1 MHRAPSLLLLSLA
14 LAAPLLAAPTAPFA
28 PDRPLTFEPN
38 VGQAEPHI
46 AYLAR
51 AAGYHV
57 GVADRGIALRFAG
70 TTEVFWLEPINAVVP
85 TWVPERPLD
94 GASHYVGF
102 DTPSRSAAHFERI
115 RAQDL
120 WPGVDGVFYGSAH
133 HFEYDFEVAPGADP
147 GTIAVKVP
155 HARLEED
162 GSLRL
167 SAQGGGPDAVFA
179 APISYQL
186 DADGERVP
194 VASRYRLDADTLRF
208 AVGPYDPTRT
218 LVIDPVVVYSTYLGG
233 GGVFSNQ
240 QIDAI
245 ASGPNGEAYVA
256 GVTESAGFPI
266 VNANVCDDELNDNTA
281 LNSCNGSPASVATDA
296 FVAKLSADGSS
307 LIYSTYIGGSGW
319 DSAAALAVNAAGEAW
334 IAGQTWDGF
343 EATSRQAFVVRLNAA
358 GTGAPFASVFG
369 QSPPAGYFGYDY
381 QDYATS
387 LVLDGAGNA
396 YVGGFTSSPGFHPA
410 GVPGLDQT
418 YAGAGD
424 GFMRRYSNANVL
436 THSTYI
442 GSPWFDD
449 VTALG
454 LAGDGSIFSAGTSFV
469 NDNLNGDA
477 YIIRLDGTLS
487 SIVAGSTIIT
497 GTPGVEKVFDLA
509 VDSSNRAWLVG
520 ETSSSNFCDGVPGGI
535 DHGFGAP
542 VDGYAFRISA
552 DLASVDTCTFIGA
565 NGCHSA
571 QGIALS
577 AEGVTITGGAQT
589 GAVNCA
595 DDFDLM
601 EAYLLRLGPNAESL
615 TFSYAFGGPNLP
627 DLGHDVAITPQ
638 GQILLAGMAG
648 GPQFPVSAGAF
659 QTTYPSA
666 ALRAGFVMKVD
677 PVTRLSID
685 DASVT
690 EGNSGTKNLGFTVRL
705 NGYPL
710 NPVGYTLTTANGTA
724 SAGSDYTARNS
735 TCATC
740 FAALANPTR
749 TENVVIQGDT
759 TEEPNETFTVTLS
772 APVNAVLGD
781 GTATGT
787 ILNDDEA
794 GSIRFAGATASVGE
808 GAGSAAITLQR
819 TGGTSGAVSVTCAT
833 TAGGTAAAGSDYTT
847 TSATV
852 SWANGDGANKT
863 CSIPILEDTTDE
875 PDETVNLALS
885 NPTGGAV
892 LTSPSTA
899 VLTITDNDPQPA
911 ISITNTSVTEG
922 NTGTVTASFSVT
934 LDRASTNQI
943 TVAWASG
950 GGTATAGSDYVPGS
964 GTLTFSA
971 GQTSK
976 TITRAVNGD
985 TLDESNETF
994 NITLSS
1000 PTNATLADGV
1010 GTCTITDDDT
1020 AGSIQFYTATY
1031 SAIESGTQ
1039 VVVTVNR
1046 SGGAASGASV
1056 AYAVTGGTATGGGV
1070 DYTVANG
1077 TLTFAAAETS
1087 RTFTIGLVHDTL
1099 DEPDETVVVTLS
1111 NPGGGATLGPITVY
1125 TLTIEDND
1133 FGGLVQFQVAESS
1146 RSEISGTATL
1156 LIVRGSGAASGVSVD
1171 FAVTGGTA
1179 TGGGVDYTLANGTVT
1194 FGANDSSKS
1203 IPITIVDDLL
1213 DEPDETIIITLSN
1226 PTGGASLG
1234 PITVHTRTIID
1245 DDVASPEIF
1254 DDGFESGDLSAW
1266 SSHVP

>member
-1 MHRAPSLLLLSLA
+1 MFRNTLILLVTA
-14 LAAPLLAAPTAPFA
+14 VLAAPLSAGASTTAFTEQ
-28 PDRPLTFEPN
+28 PLTFEPN

-46 AYLAR
+46 TFLAR
-51 AAGYHV
+51 AEGYHI
-57 GVADRGIALRFAG
+57 GIANHGIALRFAG
-70 TTEVFWLEPINAVVP
+70 TSEVFWLEPTGADVP
-85 TWVPERPLD
+85 TWVPESPLE

-102 DTPSRSAAHFERI
+102 DTPARSADHFERI
-115 RAQDL
+115 RARGL

-147 GTIAVKVP
+147 GVIAVKVP
-155 HARLEED
+155 GARLEED

-167 SAQGGGPDAVFA
+167 VARGTGPDAVFA
-179 APISYQL
+179 APVSYQL
-186 DADGERVP
+186 DRHGRPQP
-194 VASRYRLDADTLRF
+194 VESHYELDADILRF
-208 AVGPYDPTRT
+208 AVGSYDPTRT

-240 QIDAI
+240 QIDAV

-256 GVTESAGFPI
+256 GVTESASFPI
-266 VNANVCDDELNDNTA
+266 VNANPCDDELNDNTA
-281 LNSCNGSPASVATDA
+281 LNGCSGSPASVATDA

-343 EATSRQAFVVRLNAA
+343 EGSTRQAFIARLNAA
-358 GTGAPFASVFG
+358 GNGALFASVFG
-369 QSPPAGYFGYDY
+369 QVPPAGYFGYDY

-387 LVLDGAGNA
+387 LVLDAAGNA

-410 GVPGLDQT
+410 GLPGLDQT

-424 GFMRRYSNANVL
+424 GFVRRYSNANTL
-436 THSTYI
+436 THSTYV

-449 VTALG
+449 ITALG
-454 LAGDGSIFSAGTSFV
+454 VATDGSIFSAGTSFV
-469 NDNLNGDA
+469 DDNLNGDA
-477 YIIRLDGTLS
+477 YIIRLNSTLTG
-487 SIVAGSTIIT
+487 IVAGSTIIA
-497 GTPGVEKVFDLA
+497 GAPGVEKVHDLA
-509 VDSSNRAWLVG
+509 VDGTNRVWLVG

-552 DLASVDTCTFIGA
+552 NLSTVDSCTFLGA
-565 NGCHSA
+565 AGCHSA

-577 AEGVTITGGAQT
+577 ADGLTITGGSQS
-589 GAVNCA
+589 GATNCV
-595 DDFDLM
+595 DDLGLM
-601 EAYLLRLGPNAESL
+601 DAYVLRLGPNAESL
-615 TFSYAFGGPNLP
+615 AFSYSFGGPGLP
-627 DLGHDVAITPQ
+627 DIGNDVAITPQ
-638 GQILLAGMAG
+638 GQILFAGMAG

-677 PVTRLSID
+677 PVTRVSID

-710 NPVGYTLTTANGTA
+710 NPVGYTLTTTNGTA
-724 SAGSDYTARNS
+724 TAGSDYTARNS

-772 APVNAVLGD
+772 APVNAVLAD

-794 GSIRFAGATASVGE
+794 GSIRFASATSSVAEGVGTASV
-808 GAGSAAITLQR
+808 TLQR
-819 TGGTSGAVSVTCAT
+819 TGGSSGAVSVTCAT
-833 TAGGTAAAGSDYTT
+833 TTGGSATAGSDYSS
-847 TSATV
+847 TSVTV
-852 SWANGDGANKT
+852 SWANGDSANKS
-863 CSIPILEDTTDE
+863 CSIPILEDTIDE
-875 PDETVNLALS
+875 PNETVNLALS

-911 ISITNTSVTEG
+911 ISIGDTSVTEG
-922 NTGTVTASFSVT
+922 NSGTVTATFTVT
-934 LDRASTNQI
+934 LDRASTSSI
-943 TVAWASG
+943 TVNWASG

-976 TITRAVNGD
+976 TITRTVNGD

-994 NITLSS
+994 NITLSA
-1000 PTNATLADGV
+1000 PTNATLADAV
-1010 GTCTITDDDT
+1010 GTCTIIDDDT
-1020 AGSIQFYTATY
+1020 AGSVQFQSGSSSVSESAGTAT
-1031 SAIESGTQ
+1031 IT
-1039 VVVTVNR
+1039 VTR
-1046 SGGAASGASV
+1046 TGGAASAV
-1056 AYAVTGGTATGGGV
+1056 TIAYATTGGTAGGGGT
-1070 DYTVANG
+1070 DYTLANG
-1077 TLTFAAAETS
+1077 TLTFGAGES
-1087 RTFTIGLVHDTL
+1087 SKTFSVAIVNDTL
-1099 DEPDETVVVTLS
+1099 DEPNETVVITLS
-1111 NPGGGATLGPITVY
+1111 NPGGGGTLGAPSSH
-1125 TLTIEDND
+1125 TLTITDD
-1133 FGGLVQFQVAESS
+1133 DVGGTVQFQAASSSVAEA
-1146 RSEISGTATL
+1146 SGTTNL
-1156 LIVRGSGAASGVSVD
+1156 VITRSGGSASNVTVAY
-1171 FAVTGGTA
+1171 AVTGGTA

-1194 FGANDSSKS
+1194 FGAGQTSHSV
-1203 IPITIVDDLL
+1203 PVAIVNDLL
-1213 DEPDETIIITLSN
+1213 DEADETIIVTLSS
-1226 PTGGASLG
+1226 PGGGATLG
-1234 PITVHTRTIID
+1234 AVTVHTRTIVD

-1254 DDGFESGDLSAW
+1254 ADGFESGDLSVW